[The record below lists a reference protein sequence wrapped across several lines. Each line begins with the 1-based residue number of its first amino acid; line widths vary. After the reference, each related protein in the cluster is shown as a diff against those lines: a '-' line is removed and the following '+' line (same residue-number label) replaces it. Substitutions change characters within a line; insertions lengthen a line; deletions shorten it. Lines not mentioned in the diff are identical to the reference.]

1 MQQIMRSTHQATIH
15 GDLAKL
21 SGCNLTRAKSNCNTA
36 THGKVNPYWTPFRA
50 NMDYS
55 FIFYLVAALL
65 VIVGIAGIILPA
77 LPGVPLVFVGLLVAA
92 WGDGFER
99 VGWLPLVVLGVLT
112 VISVIVDVIATV
124 VGAQKVG
131 ASKLALLGSAIGTV
145 VGLFFMPIGLFVGPF
160 AGALLGEYLH
170 GRQLGQATKVGLGTW
185 LGIILGVA
193 LKLGLAM
200 TMLGVFAAAWFF

>member
-1 MQQIMRSTHQATIH
+1 
-15 GDLAKL
+15 
-21 SGCNLTRAKSNCNTA
+21 
-36 THGKVNPYWTPFRA
+36 
-50 NMDYS
+50 MDYS

-124 VGAQKVG
+124 IGAQKVG